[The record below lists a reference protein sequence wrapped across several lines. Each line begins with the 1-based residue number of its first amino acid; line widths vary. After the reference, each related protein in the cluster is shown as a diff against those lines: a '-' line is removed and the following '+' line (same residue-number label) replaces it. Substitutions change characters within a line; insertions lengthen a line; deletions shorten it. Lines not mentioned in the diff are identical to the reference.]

1 MFSPYMPYS
10 GEQGLVT
17 NDQNV
22 VLLLV
27 FSEPVNGLT
36 ASSFSIS
43 GPSGATVS
51 GLKLLRGTNTYYHF
65 TVNLPGTYYD
75 AVTVNLQV
83 RLACCKM
90 PAAVFLSHRLA
101 ILRKKRK
108 DYATYA
114 VALYMGDK
122 CVEHCPPG
130 HTHHSCT
137 VWPGKLSPVA
147 VFFAMHRSWKCADG
161 FSSVYRYCH
170 SHSYHGH
177 VFELLDEQQ
186 SLVHLQLLHCIHG
199 LLVHAGHGDRHSWK
213 GQPGCQPLELYQSG
227 VSTAVWHIV

>member
-83 RLACCKM
+83 RLACCTM
-90 PAAVFLSHRLA
+90 PAAVCLSHTCSIFTIHALLA
-101 ILRKKRK
+101 CWSMQLVFYAIHSNTICKRI
-108 DYATYA
+108 
-114 VALYMGDK
+114 
-122 CVEHCPPG
+122 P
-130 HTHHSCT
+130 
-137 VWPGKLSPVA
+137 LSPLSFLPA
-147 VFFAMHRSWKCADG
+147 VDPSLGLHM
-161 FSSVYRYCH
+161 
-170 SHSYHGH
+170 
-177 VFELLDEQQ
+177 LDEQQ
-186 SLVHLQLLHCIHG
+186 SLLHLQSPQCIHV
-199 LLVHAGHGDRHSWK
+199 LLFHAGYSNRHSWK
-213 GQPGCQPLELYQSG
+213 SQPGCQPLELYQSG

>member
-1 MFSPYMPYS
+1 VGQMFSPYMPYS

-17 NDQNV
+17 TDQNV

-83 RLACCKM
+83 RLACHTM
-90 PAAVFLSHRLA
+90 PAAV
-101 ILRKKRK
+101 
-108 DYATYA
+108 
-114 VALYMGDK
+114 
-122 CVEHCPPG
+122 
-130 HTHHSCT
+130 
-137 VWPGKLSPVA
+137 
-147 VFFAMHRSWKCADG
+147 
-161 FSSVYRYCH
+161 
-170 SHSYHGH
+170 
-177 VFELLDEQQ
+177 LL
-186 SLVHLQLLHCIHG
+186 
-199 LLVHAGHGDRHSWK
+199 
-213 GQPGCQPLELYQSG
+213 
-227 VSTAVWHIV
+227 